1 MDRRDEPRRHCV
13 SKETEVPEFTHKRY
27 GELSRGVLVVLGAA
41 PEGLPAR
48 EVFDELSKLV
58 PPTPFE
64 MQDWPKY
71 PGVRRYEKTVRFSTI
86 ALVKAGWL
94 TKSAG
99 TWTITPAGADALKK
113 YTDPLAFYQEAIRLY
128 YAWKKEQPKPVQ
140 PVVEAEEPT
149 DVGGLEEA
157 RELAWEE
164 IRTHLAAMPP
174 YDFQQLV
181 GALLRAMGYHVAWI
195 APPGSDGGIDIVAY
209 TDPLGAQG
217 PRIKVQVKRLES
229 KVSAEGL
236 RSFLGVLG
244 EDDIGIFVAAGGFTS
259 AAAAEARRETKR
271 KLTLIDL
278 ETLYQLWVEHQSK
291 VAEAHRQLLPLTPVH
306 YLDKGG

>member
-1 MDRRDEPRRHCV
+1 V
-13 SKETEVPEFTHKRY
+13 AEFTQKRY
-27 GELSRGVLVVLGAA
+27 GELSRGVLVLLSKE

-48 EVFDELSKLV
+48 EVLDRLANLV
-58 PPTPFE
+58 PPTTFE
-64 MQDWPKY
+64 LEDWPKF

-99 TWTITPAGADALKK
+99 TWSITPKGLEALNR
-113 YTDPLAFYQEAIRLY
+113 YSDPLTFNREAVKLY
-128 YAWKKEQPKPVQ
+128 YAWKKGQPKEAPVS
-140 PVVEAEEPT
+140 EPDEPI
-149 DVGGLEEA
+149 DVGFGLEEA

-164 IRTHLAAMPP
+164 IRAHFATMPP
-174 YDFQQLV
+174 YDFQELV
-181 GALLRAMGYHVAWI
+181 GALLRAMDYQVGWI
-195 APPGSDGGIDIVAY
+195 APSGADGGIDILAY
-209 TDPLGAQG
+209 TDPLGARG

-229 KVSAEGL
+229 KVSADGL

-259 AAAAEARRETKR
+259 AAEAEARHEAKR

-278 ETLYQLWVEHQSK
+278 ETLYDLWVEYQPK
-291 VAEAHRQLLPLTPVH
+291 IEEGHRQLLPLTPVH
-306 YLDKGG
+306 YLDRRP